1 MLLLIKSCTFFNN
14 NKKILTTFFISLVT
28 PVAMVIAVSGTGVT
42 KLRGKLLNLFKI
54 CFQIVIP
61 VRGSKS
67 SGNLYSYATRTD
79 NEG

>member
-54 CFQIVIP
+54 CF
-61 VRGSKS
+61 
-67 SGNLYSYATRTD
+67 
-79 NEG
+79 